1 MTEIGKLINLISF
14 NKENEVKSLGYSIS
28 YGINLVNAPNMW
40 SKGYT
45 GKNVII
51 AVIDTGC
58 DKEHQDLKDRIVEGR
73 NFTTDDNG
81 DINIY
86 TDYDGHG
93 THVAGIIA
101 ANNSKNGVVGV
112 APDAKLMIL
121 KALGKGGVGQ
131 YSWIID
137 AINYAVSKRV
147 DIISMSLG
155 GPNDVPQLHEAIINA
170 VNNNILVVCAAGNSG
185 DNSALTDELDY
196 PGAYEEVIE
205 VGAIDMNKAPAYFSN
220 SNKELDVL
228 APGVSILSTYKEQSY
243 ATLSGTSMAAPYVSG
258 SLALIIEWSTNE
270 FGRKLS
276 EPELYAQLIKMTVSI
291 NYPRSMQGNGYVYLN
306 PYIVTR
312 KI

>member
-1 MTEIGKLINLISF
+1 MTEIGKLINLINF

-28 YGINLVNAPNMW
+28 YGINLVNATNMW

-58 DKEHQDLKDRIVEGR
+58 DKDHPDLKDRIVEGR
-73 NFTTDDNG
+73 NFTTDDGGNP
-81 DINIY
+81 DIY

-93 THVAGIIA
+93 THVSGIIA

-112 APDAKLMIL
+112 APSAKLMIL
-121 KALGKGGVGQ
+121 KALAKGGVGQ
-131 YSWIID
+131 YLWIID
-137 AINYAVSKRV
+137 AIDYAVSKKV

-155 GPNDVPQLHEAIINA
+155 GPNDVPQLHQAIINA
-170 VNNNILVVCAAGNSG
+170 INNNILVVCAAGNSG

-205 VGAIDMNKAPAYFSN
+205 VGAIDMNKVPAYFSD

-228 APGVSILSTYKEQSY
+228 APGVSILSTYKNQSY